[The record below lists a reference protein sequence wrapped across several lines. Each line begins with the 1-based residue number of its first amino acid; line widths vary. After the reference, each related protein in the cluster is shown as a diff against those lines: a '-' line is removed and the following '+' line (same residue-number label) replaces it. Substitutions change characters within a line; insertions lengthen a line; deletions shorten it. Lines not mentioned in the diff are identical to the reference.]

1 MDTTHYITFNGD
13 LGGHFDIVFE
23 VFFWVPGPDLN
34 TLLGPGQDF
43 AQVSPQMDKQK
54 IFYEFVCVE
63 KMSKTKMPRDL
74 GHRNRSVIK
83 LA

>member
-1 MDTTHYITFNGD
+1 MLPKFRVKWI
-13 LGGHFDIVFE
+13 IE
-23 VFFWVPGPDLN
+23 
-34 TLLGPGQDF
+34 
-43 AQVSPQMDKQK
+43 MR
-54 IFYEFVCVE
+54 FYEFVCVE